1 MKYLNI
7 VVALLPSLSIAK
19 LGETHHDRRQQANPP
34 LVQVGLNPS
43 FKLGRCQGDCNA
55 DSDCN
60 SSDLFCFGRT
70 EAFVAVPGC
79 SGGLNDASLFDYGV
93 RKSDLNP
100 PLVQVGL
107 NPSFK
112 LERCQGDCDADS
124 DCNSSD
130 LVCFGRTEAFV
141 DVPGCSG
148 GLDDASLFDYCVR
161 KSDLKPP
168 VVQVGLDPKNL
179 GRCEGDCDADSDC
192 IGDLVCFGR
201 TGAPFLDVP
210 GCSGGLDDASLF
222 DYCVRKSDLKPP
234 VVQVGLYQSNLGRC
248 EGDCDV
254 DSDCIGSDLVCF
266 GRTGAPFLDVP
277 GCSGG
282 LDDASLFDYCV
293 RKSDLPDPTPDPS
306 PDPTPGPSPDPT
318 PDPSPTP
325 VPPVAG
331 DVPLKYSK
339 DFPLALCEG
348 TSNGVR
354 NDA

>member
-1 MKYLNI
+1 VSCATMKYLNI

-19 LGETHHDRRQQANPP
+19 LGETNHDRRQQANPP

-79 SGGLNDASLFDYGV
+79 SGGLNDASLFDYCV

-141 DVPGCSG
+141 
-148 GLDDASLFDYCVR
+148 
-161 KSDLKPP
+161 
-168 VVQVGLDPKNL
+168 
-179 GRCEGDCDADSDC
+179 
-192 IGDLVCFGR
+192 
-201 TGAPFLDVP
+201 
-210 GCSGGLDDASLF
+210 
-222 DYCVRKSDLKPP
+222 
-234 VVQVGLYQSNLGRC
+234 
-248 EGDCDV
+248 
-254 DSDCIGSDLVCF
+254 
-266 GRTGAPFLDVP
+266 DVP

>member
-19 LGETHHDRRQQANPP
+19 LGETHHDRRQEANPP

-43 FKLGRCQGDCNA
+43 FKLGRCQGDCN
-55 DSDCN
+55 D
-60 SSDLFCFGRT
+60 
-70 EAFVAVPGC
+70 
-79 SGGLNDASLFDYGV
+79 
-93 RKSDLNP
+93 
-100 PLVQVGL
+100 
-107 NPSFK
+107 
-112 LERCQGDCDADS
+112 DS

-148 GLDDASLFDYCVR
+148 GLNDASLYDYCVR

-168 VVQVGLDPKNL
+168 VVQVGLNP
-179 GRCEGDCDADSDC
+179 
-192 IGDLVCFGR
+192 
-201 TGAPFLDVP
+201 
-210 GCSGGLDDASLF
+210 
-222 DYCVRKSDLKPP
+222 
-234 VVQVGLYQSNLGRC
+234 SNLGRC
-248 EGDCDV
+248 EGDCDD
-254 DSDCIGSDLVCF
+254 DSDCNGSDLVCF
-266 GRTGAPFLDVP
+266 GRTEAFVDVP

-282 LDDASLFDYCV
+282 LNDASLYDYCV
-293 RKSDLPDPTPDPS
+293 RKSDLNGAPTQD
-306 PDPTPGPSPDPT
+306 PSPDPT
-318 PDPSPTP
+318 PDPTTDPSPIP

>member
-19 LGETHHDRRQQANPP
+19 LGETNHDRRQQANPP

-79 SGGLNDASLFDYGV
+79 SGGLNDASLFDYCV

-179 GRCEGDCDADSDC
+179 GRCEGDCDA
-192 IGDLVCFGR
+192 
-201 TGAPFLDVP
+201 
-210 GCSGGLDDASLF
+210 
-222 DYCVRKSDLKPP
+222 
-234 VVQVGLYQSNLGRC
+234 
-248 EGDCDV
+248 